1 MGVVIDIGLDA
12 DGAVEHLRRQL
23 VIVEII
29 DELDRQLS
37 PDPYELAEPGSEL
50 AALAEIARDA
60 PVNLLLSVRAGL
72 TAARGALDQIASI
85 VAQNLPTNAIVLQSL
100 LRAALLGAGRVVY
113 TLAPA
118 DLEQRQR
125 NVRTVLRQEGRSLMQ
140 GLDSFAKFEHLM
152 TLKPPDRYLEEQRS
166 RNTALS
172 DAPRPA
178 GEAKTL
184 EEVARVI
191 GEELVASGFTD
202 SAVPDVLAEH
212 IMWIWHA
219 YSGAAHGFGWP
230 RLLPGTA
237 PMAGDFVSDLGV
249 VVSVTHLAFDVAQ
262 RRCRISCET

>member
-1 MGVVIDIGLDA
+1 
-12 DGAVEHLRRQL
+12 
-23 VIVEII
+23 
-29 DELDRQLS
+29 
-37 PDPYELAEPGSEL
+37 LAEPGSEL

-100 LRAALLGAGRVVY
+100 LRAALLGAGRVVFA
-113 TLAPA
+113 LAPA

-140 GLDSFAKFEHLM
+140 GLESFAKFEHLM
-152 TLKPPDRYLEEQRS
+152 TLKPPDGYLEEQRS
-166 RNTALS
+166 RNTTLS

-191 GEELVASGFTD
+191 GEEVCH
-202 SAVPDVLAEH
+202 E
-212 IMWIWHA
+212 
-219 YSGAAHGFGWP
+219 
-230 RLLPGTA
+230 
-237 PMAGDFVSDLGV
+237 
-249 VVSVTHLAFDVAQ
+249 
-262 RRCRISCET
+262 